1 MKNNIEKKMAK
12 SIKKVAKAA
21 KRNPI
26 GTFSTGAAA
35 GTVMAIGAEFIAIEV
50 ASAVIIR
57 KARSKSEK
65 KKNEE

>member
-35 GTVMAIGAEFIAIEV
+35 GTVMAIGAEFIAVKV

-57 KARSKSEK
+57 KAKSKSEK
-65 KKNEE
+65 KKDKE

>member
-1 MKNNIEKKMAK
+1 MKNNIEKTITKN
-12 SIKKVAKAA
+12 IKKVAKAA

-35 GTVMAIGAEFIAIEV
+35 GTVMAIGAEFIAIKV

-57 KARSKSEK
+57 KAKSKKAGEQV
-65 KKNEE
+65 EE